1 MSNITM
7 EEVEKHNTINDCW
20 IVSHGKVYDVS
31 SFINKH
37 PGGKFVIKSHAGTE
51 VSKHYNYHSKNAHKI
66 CMYHIKKSSEKKS
79 TLWPQKEKGFL
90 LDIFFLFFA
99 HVSIWPPP
107 PTQLVSK
114 HQHFFTPPTHLFAD
128 VILEWSLN

>member
-51 VSKHYNYHSKNAHKI
+51 VSKHYNYHSKNIRERSRIQIEIYMISYRSKLE
-66 CMYHIKKSSEKKS
+66 SSHFRNNSKYWK
-79 TLWPQKEKGFL
+79 L
-90 LDIFFLFFA
+90 LCTI
-99 HVSIWPPP
+99 I
-107 PTQLVSK
+107 
-114 HQHFFTPPTHLFAD
+114 
-128 VILEWSLN
+128 

>member
-66 CMYHIKKSSEKKS
+66 WEKYLIGEIITKSGR
-79 TLWPQKEKGFL
+79 W
-90 LDIFFLFFA
+90 
-99 HVSIWPPP
+99 WCC
-107 PTQLVSK
+107 
-114 HQHFFTPPTHLFAD
+114 
-128 VILEWSLN
+128 